1 MAMSAGNQ
9 REQNTWNAPGGMPP
23 KLDIVPVPA
32 PMPTLPPALASE
44 EQDAPPAREV
54 AEPDLL
60 TPDEGL
66 PIYLREI
73 GAVSLLTP
81 NEEKALAEALAL
93 GKEARR
99 QLAAGEVASDDQGAM
114 ARLIARGEDARRRMI
129 EANLRLV
136 VSIARRYLRRGL
148 PLPDLIQEG
157 NLGLFRAVDKF
168 DHHKGY
174 RFSTYAYWWI
184 RQAITRALADY
195 GRTVRVPVHMV
206 DFAAHVAKVAGELEQ
221 RLGRELDTADIAR
234 ALDVP
239 EEKVALALASVRQ
252 PASLESPVTEDGGTL
267 GDVLPDDELPSLDE
281 EARKNL
287 LRSHVQD
294 VLAELSDRERTVVQ
308 LRFGLQGNRAHTL
321 GEIGDQ
327 LQLTRERVR
336 QIEAEALAKL
346 RKTDLQAEIDHEDV
360 A

>member
-1 MAMSAGNQ
+1 MSRAVGE
-9 REQNTWNAPGGMPP
+9 RPGQNAWDEPETTQAA
-23 KLDIVPVPA
+23 LSTTPA
-32 PMPTLPPALASE
+32 TALAWEELPCKSE
-44 EQDAPPAREV
+44 AAD
-54 AEPDLL
+54 PDLGA
-60 TPDEGL
+60 PDEGL

-81 NEEKALAEALAL
+81 DEEKMLAECLAR

-99 QLAAGEVASDDQGAM
+99 LLASGTVSLEEQRAL
-114 ARLIARGEDARRRMI
+114 ARLAARGEDARRRMI

-157 NLGLFRAVDKF
+157 NLGLFRAVEKF

-221 RLGRELDTADIAR
+221 CLGRELDTADIAE

-252 PASLESPVTEDGGTL
+252 PTSLETPVTEDGGTL
-267 GDVLPDDELPSLDE
+267 GDVLPDDDLTSPDE
-281 EARKNL
+281 EARKSL

-294 VLAELSDRERTVVQ
+294 VLEKLTERERTVVQ
-308 LRFGLQGNRAHTL
+308 LRFGLEGHRAHTL
-321 GEIGDQ
+321 GEIGAQ

-346 RKTDLQAEIDHEDV
+346 RQTDLQAEVDRQDV

>member
-1 MAMSAGNQ
+1 MSI
-9 REQNTWNAPGGMPP
+9 APGERHEQQAWEEPDTTPAPLDTTPGHALTWEEPPP
-23 KLDIVPVPA
+23 KPG
-32 PMPTLPPALASE
+32 
-44 EQDAPPAREV
+44 R
-54 AEPDLL
+54 AEPDLNA
-60 TPDEGL
+60 PDEGL

-81 NEEKALAEALAL
+81 DEEKLLAECLAC

-99 QLAAGEVASDDQGAM
+99 RLSMGEVPLEEQGAT
-114 ARLIARGEDARRRMI
+114 ARLVARGEEARRRMI

-221 RLGRELDTADIAR
+221 RLGHELDTADIAL

-239 EEKVALALASVRQ
+239 EEKVALALSSVRQ
-252 PASLESPVTEDGGTL
+252 PASLETPVTEDGGTL
-267 GDVLPDDELPSLDE
+267 GDVLPDFDLPSPDDE
-281 EARKNL
+281 AQKSL

-294 VLAELSDRERTVVQ
+294 VLEKLTDRERVVVQ
-308 LRFGLQGNRAHTL
+308 LRFGLEGNRAHTL
-321 GEIGDQ
+321 GEIGEK

-336 QIEAEALAKL
+336 QIESEALAKL
-346 RKTDLQAEIDHEDV
+346 RQTDLQAEVDHEDV

>member
-1 MAMSAGNQ
+1 MSTAIGE
-9 REQNTWNAPGGMPP
+9 RPGQNAWDESETTPAARSTTPATALTWQEPPG
-23 KLDIVPVPA
+23 K
-32 PMPTLPPALASE
+32 SE
-44 EQDAPPAREV
+44 AT
-54 AEPDLL
+54 EPDLAA
-60 TPDEGL
+60 PDEGL

-73 GAVSLLTP
+73 GAVSLLTSD
-81 NEEKALAEALAL
+81 EEKMLAECLAR

-99 QLAAGEVASDDQGAM
+99 CLASGTVPLEEQRAM
-114 ARLIARGEDARRRMI
+114 ARLVARGEDARRRMI

-157 NLGLFRAVDKF
+157 NLGLFRAVEKF

-221 RLGRELDTADIAR
+221 CLGRELDTADIAE

-252 PASLESPVTEDGGTL
+252 PASLETPVTEDGGTL
-267 GDVLPDDELPSLDE
+267 GDVLPDDDLTSPDE
-281 EARKNL
+281 EARKSL

-294 VLAELSDRERTVVQ
+294 VLEKLTERERTVVQ
-308 LRFGLQGNRAHTL
+308 LRFGLEGNRAHTL
-321 GEIGDQ
+321 GEIGAQ
-327 LQLTRERVR
+327 LHLTRERVR

-346 RKTDLQAEIDHEDV
+346 RKTDLQAEVDRQDV

>member
-1 MAMSAGNQ
+1 V
-9 REQNTWNAPGGMPP
+9 E
-23 KLDIVPVPA
+23 
-32 PMPTLPPALASE
+32 
-44 EQDAPPAREV
+44 
-54 AEPDLL
+54 
-60 TPDEGL
+60 
-66 PIYLREI
+66 
-73 GAVSLLTP
+73 
-81 NEEKALAEALAL
+81 
-93 GKEARR
+93 
-99 QLAAGEVASDDQGAM
+99 
-114 ARLIARGEDARRRMI
+114 
-129 EANLRLV
+129 
-136 VSIARRYLRRGL
+136 
-148 PLPDLIQEG
+148 
-157 NLGLFRAVDKF
+157 KF

-221 RLGRELDTADIAR
+221 CLGRELDTADIAE

-252 PASLESPVTEDGGTL
+252 PTSLETPVTEDGGTL
-267 GDVLPDDELPSLDE
+267 GDVLPDDDLASPDE
-281 EARKNL
+281 EARKSL

-294 VLAELSDRERTVVQ
+294 VLEKLTERERTVVQ
-308 LRFGLQGNRAHTL
+308 LRFGLDGHRAHTL
-321 GEIGDQ
+321 GEIGAQ

-346 RKTDLQAEIDHEDV
+346 RKTDLQSEVDRQDV

>member
-1 MAMSAGNQ
+1 VVSVEVIWDETPS
-9 REQNTWNAPGGMPP
+9 R
-23 KLDIVPVPA
+23 
-32 PMPTLPPALASE
+32 SE
-44 EQDAPPAREV
+44 P
-54 AEPDLL
+54 AEPDLAA
-60 TPDEGL
+60 PDEGL

-73 GAVSLLTP
+73 GAVSLLTAD
-81 NEEKALAEALAL
+81 EEKILAEYLAR

-99 QLAAGEVASDDQGAM
+99 RLAAGEVLLDEQGAV
-114 ARLIARGEDARRRMI
+114 ARVVARGEEARRRMI

-221 RLGRELDTADIAR
+221 HLGRELDTADIAA
-234 ALDVP
+234 ALGVP

-267 GDVLPDDELPSLDE
+267 GDVLPDGDLPSPDDE
-281 EARKNL
+281 AQKSL
-287 LRSHVQD
+287 LRNRVHC
-294 VLAELSDRERTVVQ
+294 VLEQLSDRERIVVQ
-308 LRFGLQGNRAHTL
+308 LRFGLDGHRAHTL
-321 GEIGDQ
+321 GEIGEQ

-346 RKTDLQAEIDHEDV
+346 RKTDLRCEIDREDV
-360 A
+360 VA

>member
-1 MAMSAGNQ
+1 MAMSAG
-9 REQNTWNAPGGMPP
+9 EQQEHTWSEPGKAP
-23 KLDIVPVPA
+23 
-32 PMPTLPPALASE
+32 PTLDVIPATALTWEETPP
-44 EQDAPPAREV
+44 PRARGA
-54 AEPDLL
+54 AEPDLFA
-60 TPDEGL
+60 PDEGL

-81 NEEKALAEALAL
+81 HEEKVLAEALAV

-99 QLAAGEVASDDQGAM
+99 QLVAGEVAPADQGVT
-114 ARLIARGEDARRRMI
+114 ARLVARGEDARRRMI

-221 RLGRELDTADIAR
+221 RLGRELDTCDIAR

-252 PASLESPVTEDGGTL
+252 PASLETPVTEDGGTL
-267 GDVLPDDELPSLDE
+267 GDVLPDDELPSPDE
-281 EARKNL
+281 EARKSL
-287 LRSHVQD
+287 LRSHVQN
-294 VLAELSDRERTVVQ
+294 VLGGLTDRERVVVQ

-321 GEIGDQ
+321 GEIGER

-336 QIEAEALAKL
+336 QIEAEALTKL
-346 RKTDLQAEIDHEDV
+346 RTTDLQAEIDHADV

>member
-1 MAMSAGNQ
+1 MTTATGERPGQGAWENPETTPAALGA
-9 REQNTWNAPGGMPP
+9 APTTA
-23 KLDIVPVPA
+23 LIWED
-32 PMPTLPPALASE
+32 PPAKPE
-44 EQDAPPAREV
+44 PT
-54 AEPDLL
+54 EPDLCA
-60 TPDEGL
+60 PDEGL

-81 NEEKALAEALAL
+81 EEEKILAERLAR

-99 QLAAGEVASDDQGAM
+99 QLAAGLVAPEDQGAM
-114 ARLIARGEDARRRMI
+114 ARQVAYGEDARRRMI

-221 RLGRELDTADIAR
+221 SLGRELDTADIA
-234 ALDVP
+234 AVLDVP

-252 PASLESPVTEDGGTL
+252 PASLETPVTEDGGTL
-267 GDVLPDDELPSLDE
+267 GDVLPDDDLPSPDE
-281 EARKNL
+281 EAQKSL

-294 VLAELSDRERTVVQ
+294 VLEKLTDRERVVVQ
-308 LRFGLQGNRAHTL
+308 LRFGLEGNRAHTL
-321 GEIGDQ
+321 GEIGEQ

-336 QIEAEALAKL
+336 QIEAEALGKL
-346 RKTDLQAEIDHEDV
+346 RNTDLQAEVDREDV